1 MCKICEV
8 WRETQGRQF
17 FPNRGS
23 NSTHITLFYICS
35 FERGRRGARNT
46 AVQFLS
52 FHTVFRKKWPNIR
65 LILPNPENLG
75 PATFLSHVMS
85 FNLPTS
91 IPFLTHTSIVIR
103 GCELRVVLQRTV
115 IVLNCHVPCPLATC
129 RETWPGIGF
138 IPTVIFRYGKQINS
152 VLVATT

>member
-1 MCKICEV
+1 MKFDAKLKDVNSSRIEAAISHILHCFIFAVLSGEGGALGT
-8 WRETQGRQF
+8 RR
-17 FPNRGS
+17 S
-23 NSTHITLFYICS
+23 NLFH
-35 FERGRRGARNT
+35 
-46 AVQFLS
+46 

-85 FNLPTS
+85 LNLPTS